1 MQPKTLSDLR
11 IAWSGLQEELGRRQ
25 SQSRAYYAIAQVL
38 CTLSFLFGTG
48 YQSPYL
54 VRIYFSSSLL
64 TIASSICSL
73 MKILP
78 FSLWFFTCFQ
88 DIESLSH
95 ELGVIRGKEDTC
107 ELELLE
113 VRKSHQTNK
122 MHWYTAYRPLVS
134 YPSQPTCFAHFD
146 LCIS

>member
-1 MQPKTLSDLR
+1 MQAKTLSDLR

-38 CTLSFLFGTG
+38 CTVSFFT
-48 YQSPYL
+48 
-54 VRIYFSSSLL
+54 
-64 TIASSICSL
+64 
-73 MKILP
+73 
-78 FSLWFFTCFQ
+78 FSLVITCFQ

-113 VRKSHQTNK
+113 VCKSHQT
-122 MHWYTAYRPLVS
+122 H
-134 YPSQPTCFAHFD
+134 
-146 LCIS
+146 